1 MIPQKPVYEFH
12 SVFAP
17 SIREYLA
24 IKETL
29 GEKITLPGNT
39 LRQFDRYCSS
49 IGIEEAKLTAELA
62 ENWLLTKAGEKP
74 ETRASRVSVLWCF
87 ARHFSAS
94 GGDVAWRPTPGYAGR
109 KKRYVPHIYTKEE
122 LRNIF
127 AAADSMPKTCGK
139 SRFNVV
145 FPAVIRVL
153 YGCGLRIAEALA
165 LKVKDVDLKKGF
177 IFVHAG
183 KFGKDRKVPTSDS
196 LLQYLREYYRENA
209 DIIGIASD
217 GWFFPNAK
225 GECYS
230 QRTVYDKFRQILW
243 VAGISHQGKGKGPR
257 VHDLRHTFAV
267 HALQQNVEQGKD
279 IYTSLTG
286 LMVYLGHGK
295 ITSTEYY
302 LRLTAEVFP
311 DFLERADK
319 VCARAIPEVVRY
331 EE

>member
-1 MIPQKPVYEFH
+1 MTPHNPTYEFH
-12 SVFAP
+12 SAFAP

-24 IKETL
+24 IKEAL
-29 GEKITLPGNT
+29 GEKITFSGNI
-39 LRQFDRYCSS
+39 LRQFDRYCSC
-49 IGIEEAKLTAELA
+49 IGQEDATLTTELA
-62 ENWLLTKAGEKP
+62 ENWLFTKAEDNP
-74 ETRASRVSVLWCF
+74 STRAHRISVLWCF
-87 ARHFSAS
+87 ARHCSAN
-94 GGDVAWRPTPGYAGR
+94 GGKVTWRPTPGYSRR
-109 KKRYVPHIYTKEE
+109 KKRYVPYIYTKEE
-122 LRNIF
+122 VKNIF
-127 AAADSMPKTCGK
+127 AATDAMPESYGK
-139 SRFNVV
+139 SRFNAV
-145 FPAVIRVL
+145 FPAVIRTL
-153 YGCGLRIAEALA
+153 YGCGLRIAEALT
-165 LKVKDVDLKKGF
+165 LRIKDVDLENGS

-183 KFGKDRKVPTSDS
+183 KFGKDRKIPISDS
-196 LLQYLREYYRENA
+196 LLQYLKKYYKDNA
-209 DIIGIASD
+209 EFIGIVAD

-243 VAGISHQGKGKGPR
+243 IAGISHQGKGKGPR

-319 VCARAIPEVVRY
+319 VCAKAIPEVVCY

>member
-17 SIREYLA
+17 SIYEYLA
-24 IKETL
+24 IKESL
-29 GEKITLPGNT
+29 GEKITQPGNI

-49 IGIEEAKLTAELA
+49 IGLEDAKLTAELA

-74 ETRASRVSVLWCF
+74 ETRASRISALWCF

-94 GGDVAWRPTPGYAGR
+94 GGDVAWRPIPGFAGR
-109 KKRYVPHIYTKEE
+109 NKRYAPYIYTKEE
-122 LRNIF
+122 LKNIF
-127 AAADSMPKTCGK
+127 AAADSMPKTYGK
-139 SRFNVV
+139 SRFNAV

-183 KFGKDRKVPTSDS
+183 KFGKDRKIPISNS
-196 LLQYLREYYRENA
+196 LLQYLREYYRKNT
-209 DIIGIASD
+209 DLIGISSD

-225 GECYS
+225 GESYS

-243 VAGISHQGKGKGPR
+243 IAGISHRGKGKGPR
-257 VHDLRHTFAV
+257 VHDFRHTFAV

-279 IYTSLTG
+279 IYASLTG

>member
-1 MIPQKPVYEFH
+1 MIPHKPLYEFH

-24 IKETL
+24 IKEAL
-29 GEKITLPGNT
+29 GEKVTLPGNT
-39 LRQFDRYCSS
+39 LRQFDRHCSS
-49 IGIEEAKLTAELA
+49 IGLNDANLTTELA
-62 ENWLLTKAGEKP
+62 ENWLLTKVGEKAA
-74 ETRASRVSVLWCF
+74 TRSHRISVLWCF
-87 ARHFSAS
+87 AQHFSAG
-94 GGDVAWRPTPGYAGR
+94 GGDVTWRPTPGYAGR
-109 KKRYVPHIYTKEE
+109 TKRYIPYIYTKEE
-122 LRNIF
+122 LKAIF
-127 AAADSMPKTCGK
+127 AAADIMPKTCGR
-139 SRFNVV
+139 SQFNAV

-165 LKVKDVDLKKGF
+165 LKVKDVDLKEGF

-183 KFGKDRKVPTSDS
+183 KFGKDRRIPISDS
-196 LLQYLREYYRENA
+196 LLQYLREYYREYM
-209 DIIGIASD
+209 DFIGIASD

-230 QRTVYDKFRQILW
+230 QRTIYDKFRQILW
-243 VAGISHQGKGKGPR
+243 IAGISHQGKGKGPR

-267 HALQQNVEQGKD
+267 HALQQHVEQGKD
-279 IYTSLTG
+279 IYASLTG

-302 LRLTAEVFP
+302 LRLTAEIFP
-311 DFLERADK
+311 DFLKRADK

>member
-1 MIPQKPVYEFH
+1 MIPHKIVYEFK

-24 IKETL
+24 IKEAL
-29 GEKITLPGNT
+29 GEKTTLPGNT

-49 IGIEEAKLTAELA
+49 INLENANLTAELA
-62 ENWLLTKAGEKP
+62 ENWLLTKTGEKS
-74 ETRASRVSVLWCF
+74 ETRSKRISALWCY
-87 ARHFSAS
+87 ARFFSAN
-94 GGDVAWRPTPGYAGR
+94 GGKVTWRPTPGYAR
-109 KKRYVPHIYTKEE
+109 QNKRYVPYIYTKAEIK
-122 LRNIF
+122 NIF
-127 AAADSMPKTCGK
+127 IAADTMPKSYGK
-139 SRFNVV
+139 SKFNII

-153 YGCGLRIAEALA
+153 YGCGLRISEALA
-165 LKVKDVDLKKGF
+165 LRVHDVDLENGI
-177 IFVHAG
+177 IFVYKG
-183 KFGKDRKVPTSDS
+183 KFGKDRKIPISDS
-196 LLQYLREYYRENA
+196 LLQYLKKYYKEN
-209 DIIGIASD
+209 IEFIGVTSD

-230 QRTVYDKFRQILW
+230 QRTFYDKFRQILW
-243 VAGISHQGKGKGPR
+243 IAGISHQGKGKGPR

-302 LRLTAEVFP
+302 LRLTAEIFP
-311 DFLERADK
+311 DFLERADN
-319 VCARAIPEVVRY
+319 VCARAIPKVVSY

>member
-1 MIPQKPVYEFH
+1 MIPHKPVYEFH

-17 SIREYLA
+17 HIREYLS
-24 IKETL
+24 IKEAL
-29 GEKITLPGNT
+29 GEKTTMPGNI

-49 IGIEEAKLTAELA
+49 IRLDEAKLTPELA
-62 ENWLLTKAGEKP
+62 ENWFLTKFGEKSA
-74 ETRASRVSVLWCF
+74 TRSHRISVLWGF
-87 ARHFSAS
+87 ARHFSSS
-94 GGDVAWRPTPGYAGR
+94 GGEVTWRPTPGYAGR
-109 KKRYVPHIYTKEE
+109 MSRYVPYIFTKNEMM
-122 LRNIF
+122 NILT
-127 AAADSMPKTCGK
+127 AADSMPKPYGK
-139 SRFNVV
+139 SRFNAV

-153 YGCGLRIAEALA
+153 YGCGLRISEALA
-165 LKVKDVDLKKGF
+165 LKVKDVDLDNGF

-183 KFGKDRKVPTSDS
+183 KFGKDRKIPISDS
-196 LLQYLREYYRENA
+196 LLKYLREYRSQNE
-209 DIIGIASD
+209 DFIGIDAD

-243 VAGISHQGKGKGPR
+243 IAGISHQGKGKGPR

-267 HALQQNVEQGKD
+267 HSLQQNVEKGKD

-302 LRLTAEVFP
+302 LRMTAEVFP
-311 DFLERADK
+311 DFLKRADK
-319 VCARAIPEVVRY
+319 VCSGVIPEVVDY
-331 EE
+331 ED

>member
-1 MIPQKPVYEFH
+1 MTPHKPVYEFH

-17 SIREYLA
+17 SIYDYLA
-24 IKETL
+24 LKEAI
-29 GEKITLPGNT
+29 GEKITSPGNI

-49 IGIEEAKLTAELA
+49 IDLQEARLTSELA
-62 ENWLLTKAGEKP
+62 ENWFLTKADEKQA
-74 ETRASRVSVLWCF
+74 TRSHRVSALWCF
-87 ARHFSAS
+87 ARHFSAE
-94 GGDVAWRPTPGYAGR
+94 GGEVTWHPNIGYAGR
-109 KKRYVPHIYTKEE
+109 QKRYAPYIYTKSEMKH
-122 LRNIF
+122 IF
-127 AAADSMPKTCGK
+127 DAADAMPESYGK

-153 YGCGLRIAEALA
+153 YGCGLRISEALA
-165 LKVKDVDLKKGF
+165 LRVKDVDLENGF

-183 KFGKDRKVPTSDS
+183 KFGKDRKVPISDS
-196 LLQYLREYYRENA
+196 LLQYLREYYMNNA
-209 DIIGIASD
+209 DFIGIASD

-243 VAGISHQGKGKGPR
+243 IAGISHQGKGKGPR

-311 DFLERADK
+311 DFLKRADT
-319 VCARAIPEVVRY
+319 VCARAIPEAVRY